1 MLFSKAIQIKSMVNR
16 FNQVRV
22 NDGFAIIQFDCDM
35 YSIGRWSVRLSLS
48 RKGCFFS
55 DGMAQFAAL
64 LNRGGLI
71 FFVGSNEVS
80 PVLHFQ

>member
-1 MLFSKAIQIKSMVNR
+1 MLLSKANQIKSLVNR
-16 FNQVRV
+16 FNQERVR
-22 NDGFAIIQFDCDM
+22 DGFATIQFDCDM
-35 YSIGRWSVRLSLS
+35 FSIGRWSVRLSLS
-48 RKGCFFS
+48 SKGCFFS
-55 DGMAQFAAL
+55 QEMAQFSAL

>member
-1 MLFSKAIQIKSMVNR
+1 MVFSKAIQIKSLVNR
-16 FNQVRV
+16 FNQERVR
-22 NDGFAIIQFDCDM
+22 DGFAIIKIDCDM
-35 YSIGRWSVRLSLS
+35 YFIGRWSVRLSLS
-48 RKGCFFS
+48 DKGCFFS
-55 DGMAQFAAL
+55 QEMAQFAAL